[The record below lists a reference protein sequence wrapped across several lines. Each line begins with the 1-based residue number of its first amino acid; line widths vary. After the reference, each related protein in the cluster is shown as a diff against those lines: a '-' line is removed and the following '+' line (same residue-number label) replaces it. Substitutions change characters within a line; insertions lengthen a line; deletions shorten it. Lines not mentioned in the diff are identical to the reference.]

1 MRERD
6 LTVEEAAAEIGL
18 HYETCLKLLRN
29 GDMPGFKAGPR
40 LWRIPRK
47 ALDEWKAKGGV
58 KPQGRPK
65 KVVGSQGEKD
75 NEE

>member
-6 LTVEEAAAEIGL
+6 LTVEEAAAELGL
-18 HYETCLKLLRN
+18 HYETCLRLLRS

-47 ALDEWKAKGGV
+47 ALDEWKSKGGAR
-58 KPQGRPK
+58 PQGRPRK
-65 KVVGSQGEKD
+65 QDISKG
-75 NEE
+75 